1 METPRKNWVN
11 TAKYKWQ
18 KTIVLTSSEGIEI
31 EQLCAQYDC
40 DNISQLCKKI
50 VRGELVLYKRD
61 SETSDPENVAV
72 LQARIAQYE
81 RILTEIKEL
90 LP

>member
-1 METPRKNWVN
+1 METPHKNWLN
-11 TAKYKWQ
+11 TTKYKWQ
-18 KTIVLTSSEGIEI
+18 KSVVLTPAEGIAM
-31 EQLCAQYDC
+31 EQICAQHDC

-50 VRGELVLYKRD
+50 VRGELVLCKRD
-61 SETSDPENVAV
+61 GETSDPENVAV

>member
-31 EQLCAQYDC
+31 EQLCVQYDC

-50 VRGELVLYKRD
+50 VRGELVLCKRD
-61 SETSDPENVAV
+61 GETSDPENVAV

>member
-1 METPRKNWVN
+1 METPRKNWVD
-11 TAKYKWQ
+11 TDKYKW
-18 KTIVLTSSEGIEI
+18 KKAAVLTHPEGVKM

-50 VRGELVLYKRD
+50 VRGELVLCKRD
-61 SETSDPENVAV
+61 GETSDPENVAV